1 MKYSSA
7 DEFLN
12 ADHKSITLMGMSGV
26 GKSYLSLQMA
36 EWGWSHFSCDLE
48 IANVHLKDKIQG
60 SVSADDLSALSSY
73 IGKVGDFPID
83 EFKARQARYYMAE
96 VAALNAASKE
106 SAKHKKFVHDSTGS
120 LCEITDEAVLKSIG
134 SSTLFVYIQASK
146 KEEIEILK
154 RAEEYPKPLFFP
166 PKMLDAW
173 LHEYQQIFGVSNVD
187 GIDGDDFV
195 RWVFPKLFEMRL
207 PKYERLAERYGVTIP
222 SSEIHGVKDEQG
234 LLNLIA
240 GALG

>member
-1 MKYSSA
+1 MKYNSA

-12 ADHKSITLMGMSGV
+12 AENKAITLMGMSGV

-36 EWGWSHFSCDLE
+36 QWGWTHFSCDLE
-48 IANVHLKDKIQG
+48 IANVHLKEKIQG
-60 SVSADDLSALSSY
+60 IVSADDLSGLSSY

-83 EFKARQARYYMAE
+83 EFKARQTRYYMAE
-96 VAALNAASKE
+96 VAALNAA
-106 SAKHKKFVHDSTGS
+106 AKKSINRKKFVHDSTGS
-120 LCEITDEAVLKSIG
+120 LCEITDEAVLKNIG

-154 RAEEYPKPLFFP
+154 RAEDYPKPLFFP
-166 PKMLDAW
+166 PKMLDVW
-173 LHEYQQIFGVSNVD
+173 LHEYQQVFGVGNVD
-187 GIDGDDFV
+187 EVDGDDFV

-207 PKYERLAERYGVTIP
+207 PKYERLADMYGVAIP
-222 SSEIHGVKDEQG
+222 SSDIHGVKDEQG

-240 GALG
+240 EALG